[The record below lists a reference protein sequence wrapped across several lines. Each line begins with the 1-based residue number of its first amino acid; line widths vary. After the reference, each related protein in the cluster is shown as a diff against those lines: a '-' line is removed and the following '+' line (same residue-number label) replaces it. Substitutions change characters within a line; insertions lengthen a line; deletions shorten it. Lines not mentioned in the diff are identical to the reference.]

1 MFSKLK
7 KMLSAKNISKENIL
21 HFREVETTKFNADM
35 KVVQEQ
41 KRKVD
46 REVRQSE
53 GELDGSKNKV

>member
-1 MFSKLK
+1 MFN
-7 KMLSAKNISKENIL
+7 AKNISKENIL